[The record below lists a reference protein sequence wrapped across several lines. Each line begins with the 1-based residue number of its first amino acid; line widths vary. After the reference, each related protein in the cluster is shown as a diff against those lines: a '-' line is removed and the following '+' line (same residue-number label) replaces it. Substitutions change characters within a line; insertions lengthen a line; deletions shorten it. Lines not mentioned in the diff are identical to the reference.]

1 VPQSLANLLAHLI
14 FSTKNRER
22 FLVDANIR
30 RRTHAYLAAVLKDNN
45 CPALVVGG
53 VDDHLHILCQ
63 LGRTSA
69 LSEVIEQLKVS
80 SSKWLKTQ
88 RIEKF
93 SWQRGYGAF
102 SISQSQVADV
112 VAYIERQEEH
122 HQTMTFQE
130 EYRLFLRRYRITFDE
145 QYVWD

>member
-14 FSTKNRER
+14 FSTKKRER
-22 FLVDANIR
+22 FRANANVR
-30 RRTHAYLAAVLKDNN
+30 RRTHAYLAAALKDNN

-80 SSKWLKTQ
+80 SSK
-88 RIEKF
+88 
-93 SWQRGYGAF
+93 
-102 SISQSQVADV
+102 
-112 VAYIERQEEH
+112 
-122 HQTMTFQE
+122 
-130 EYRLFLRRYRITFDE
+130 
-145 QYVWD
+145 